1 MGQESREN
9 GKRVLVIGGGL
20 AGIAAAL
27 RLAKA
32 GYSVQLC
39 EARRRLGG
47 RVGSFT
53 DSASGQQIDYCQ
65 HVAMQCCSEFR
76 ALLAELGQLDSWR
89 VERTL
94 HFFSQRGKHL
104 PVRALPLPAP
114 LHLAG
119 LLMGWPDL
127 SWKQRL
133 QVGRGL
139 LSLMRLRTSVALYRV
154 PAIEWL
160 RRNGQDENVIK
171 IFWETIL
178 VSALG
183 DQLERVNL
191 GAAHKVLIDGFAAK
205 RDAYWLWIPKQP
217 LSRLFNEGCESQ
229 LKNFGIRLCLQSAV
243 SRIKWRNGV
252 ARAAELSDGTT
263 VEADAIVLAMPWNRT
278 NEMLTNDSEAPSLI
292 RQWGRQLEAIE
303 SSPITGV
310 HTWWDKAWLPT
321 PHAILVGRLCQWVF
335 PGPDFSGS
343 DVDNQNQGEHYYQ
356 VVISGSRNLPRGDSA
371 AVCAAV
377 VADLKEIFP
386 SAGQSQLLRSKI
398 VTDPQAVF
406 SVQTGFEELRPLA
419 DKFAEHRIWL
429 CGDWTD
435 TGWPATME
443 GAVRSGNIAAEQI
456 LLHSI
461 DRATKD

>member
-1 MGQESREN
+1 MMQRLSQEPV
-9 GKRVLVIGGGL
+9 KRVLVIGGGL
-20 AGIAAAL
+20 AGIAASI
-27 RLAKA
+27 RLARA
-32 GYSVQLC
+32 DIQVQLY
-39 EARRRLGG
+39 ESRRRLGG

-53 DSASGQQIDYCQ
+53 DTASGQQVDYCQ
-65 HVAMQCCSEFR
+65 HVAMQCCVEFR
-76 ALLAELGQLDSWR
+76 RLLVELDQLDSWQ

-94 HFFSQRGKHL
+94 HFFSQSGKHL

-119 LLMGWPDL
+119 LLLGWPDL

-139 LSLMRLRTSVALYRV
+139 LSLMRLRPSAELHRM

-160 RRNGQDENVIK
+160 KKNGQDANVIK

-183 DQLERVNL
+183 EQLERVNL
-191 GAAHKVLIDGFAAK
+191 GATHKVLIDGFAAR

-217 LSRLFNEGCESQ
+217 LARLFNEGTESQ
-229 LKNFGIRLCLQSAV
+229 LQKLGVELRLQSAV
-243 SRIKWRNGV
+243 SRLKWRDETVYG
-252 ARAAELSDGTT
+252 AELNDGSI
-263 VEADAIVLAMPWNRT
+263 VEADAIVLALPWYRAHA
-278 NEMLTNDSEAPSLI
+278 MLSSDEEAPDSV
-292 RQWGRQLEAIE
+292 RRWACQLELIE

-310 HTWWDKAWLPT
+310 HTWWDKAWLHT

-335 PGPDFSGS
+335 PGPETDK
-343 DVDNQNQGEHYYQ
+343 QNDAEHYYQ
-356 VVISGSRNLPRGDSA
+356 IVISGSRSLQRGDSPA
-371 AVCAAV
+371 ISLAVEN
-377 VADLKEIFP
+377 DLKELFP
-386 SAGQSQLLRSKI
+386 AARDAKLLRSKI

-406 SVQTGFEELRPLA
+406 SVQTGFEELRPTV
-419 DKFAEHRIWL
+419 DKFAKQRLWI

-443 GAVRSGNIAAEQI
+443 GAVRSGNLASE
-456 LLHSI
+456 SI
-461 DRATKD
+461 INQRMDVAG